1 MPASSHPRRAH
12 RTLASLA
19 AVGTV
24 SHFSVAAR
32 MVAVLLTIA
41 VGPAVATESAD
52 AASSKSSKRCPT
64 VGRTLAVE
72 RFDKTVTSRVWR
84 VGGRTYGCTFIRS
97 RPRTRFLTRATP
109 GLLRLDDDTVAWTTT
124 RVANGVTSN
133 RVWAYD
139 LTSGRYFARSAAA
152 VPRRSA
158 GDVPR
163 EGTVDQLRVA
173 SAFFVAWIANGTTVV
188 VGADDPGN
196 LDLLGADGT
205 TTPLYLDRGFA
216 VAASYDPQP
225 DLTKQLV
232 DTLKVDYVPGDHGDS
247 DDCASSYLVAFTWS
261 PAPSQ
266 AFEARMGGTRIT
278 PVSCSG

>member
-1 MPASSHPRRAH
+1 MPVARGAAPGSRR
-12 RTLASLA
+12 RASLA
-19 AVGTV
+19 TTAL
-24 SHFSVAAR
+24 
-32 MVAVLLTIA
+32 VLLAIA
-41 VGPAVATESAD
+41 AVPAVATESAD

-72 RFDKTVTSRVWR
+72 RFDTKVTSRVWR
-84 VGGRTYGCTFIRS
+84 VNGRTYGCTFVRS

-109 GLLRLDDDTVAWTTT
+109 GLVRLDDDTVAWTTT
-124 RVANGVTSN
+124 RVVNGVTSN

-139 LTSGRYFARSAAA
+139 LTSGRYFVRSAAA

-163 EGTVDQLRVA
+163 EGTVDQLQVT
-173 SAFFVAWIANGTTVV
+173 SAFFVAWVANGTTVV

-196 LDLLGADGT
+196 LDLLGADGA

-216 VAASYDPQP
+216 VAGSYDPQP
-225 DLTKQLV
+225 DLAKQLS
-232 DTLKVDYVPGDHGDS
+232 DSLKVEYVPGDHGDS

-261 PAPSQ
+261 TAPGQ
-266 AFEARMGGTRIT
+266 TFEARMGGTRIT
-278 PVSCSG
+278 PVSCGG